1 MATKLH
7 DETEEAAAVPSSP
20 NGAGSLLSRDAI
32 LGASDIPRETVAVP
46 EWGGSVIVA
55 GLTGTERDALEAAM
69 LEQKGRDQRV
79 NLANFRAK
87 LISRAV
93 VDADGKRLF
102 SDADAVALG
111 RKSALALQRVFTVA
125 QRLSGLAP
133 DDVEELTAELKGD
146 PSASSGTD

>member
-7 DETEEAAAVPSSP
+7 DETEEASAVPASP
-20 NGAGSLLSRDAI
+20 NGAGSILSRDAI

-46 EWGGSVIVA
+46 EWGGSVIVQ

-69 LEQKGRDQRV
+69 LEQKGKDQRV

-87 LISRAV
+87 LIARSI
-93 VDADGKRLF
+93 VDESGTRLF
-102 SDADAVALG
+102 SDADAVQLG
-111 RKSALALQRVFTVA
+111 RKSAVALQRVFKVA
-125 QRLSGLAP
+125 QQLSGLAP

-146 PSASSGTD
+146 PSASSGID